1 MLEIGD
7 LVWAKWV
14 LDHPVEKRK
23 IGLIVGVKDDMFI
36 VEWTGG
42 LDTLSQ
48 HNGGYFHFNLVRI
61 S

>member
-23 IGLIVGVKDDMFI
+23 IGLIVDIKEEMFV
-36 VEWTGG
+36 VEWTGATDA
-42 LDTLSQ
+42 LNLSD
-48 HNGGYFHFNLVRI
+48 GSYFHFNLVRI